1 MEIDS
6 RAAQIAGLALAMCA
20 REMDRRFF
28 NRGVQADMC
37 IRDSI
42 MSYLDAPLKDKTPR
56 QQELERRLREEI
68 FIDWSGM

>member
-28 NRGVQADMC
+28 NRGVQADIAVLEPIVLEEDDIPDVYKRQC
-37 IRDSI
+37 H
-42 MSYLDAPLKDKTPR
+42 LLVPLVVV
-56 QQELERRLREEI
+56 
-68 FIDWSGM
+68 